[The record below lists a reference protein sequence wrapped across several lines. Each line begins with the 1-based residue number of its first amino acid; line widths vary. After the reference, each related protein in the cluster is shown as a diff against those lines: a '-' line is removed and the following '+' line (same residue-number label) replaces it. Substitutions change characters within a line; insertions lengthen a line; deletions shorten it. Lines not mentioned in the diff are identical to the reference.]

1 MADGDGLRQPASA
14 EKSLGDIV
22 GDVSQKSSLLV
33 REEIALA
40 KAEVAEK
47 AKRFGAGAAA
57 GGAAGIFVVLAL
69 ILFFVAVAFFFA
81 EVVLNGIVWLGF
93 LITVGILLLLA
104 VLVGL
109 IAFRLVRRALPPTP
123 QMAIDEAK
131 RTRTAIEEAR
141 R

>member
-14 EKSLGDIV
+14 AKSLGDIV